1 LGNRV
6 SPVMTL
12 NGASSLFSG
21 GNLTIGESAGSTG
34 TLYVNGNS
42 WIRGNPT
49 RLGLNGGAT
58 GIVYI
63 ADSCKLTNAN
73 WFSIGTGSGSAT
85 AVGGVGTM
93 VVKDNAIL
101 SSTGDFNVS
110 DTPYSQ
116 GRLDILNNAQVL
128 INGAVFLG
136 KGVGT
141 VGVINQYSGLVLRT
155 GGGDWRI
162 GGNDVTTVGTYNL
175 SGGTLS
181 VNANFQPG
189 AYGQGTFNQTGG
201 TALLGGWTSIGRYS
215 GSIGVAT
222 ISGGTLSATNTAA
235 DIIVGEAG
243 YGTLTISGSGVVG
256 ITNNLRLGNL
266 SGGMGVVN
274 LNGGTLIARRVYLG
288 NAGGSGTFNFNGGLL
303 QAAPGA
309 SADFMSGL
317 SSVNI
322 LGGGAFI
329 DSAANNITITQ
340 DLYPDY
346 ISNGGLT
353 KLGAGSLTL
362 AGYLYYTGPTLVSA
376 GKLALTTH
384 AFSLGAITV
393 ADGSEL
399 GLQVLD
405 YAGANLAVAGLTLGS
420 ATGATLDFDLGSF
433 GNPSAAPCNVSGG
446 TLTVNGAITLNI
458 DPNSS
463 LSVGQFPLIQFGSRA
478 GAGTFVLGT
487 LPPGVFAE
495 LVNTANT
502 VELKVNSVFQPR
514 WEGLAG
520 GNWDVQ
526 LTTNWVDAISGEPQ
540 YFYQGSRAV
549 FNDLASGVTTVNL
562 TTNASPGGVL
572 VSNSALVYTIQG
584 PGRFTGGGGLT
595 KLGAGTLTLSTTNNN
610 YTGPTLID
618 EGGTLVSTVANNLGT
633 NSALTIGSG
642 ALSLGANS
650 QRFSSVTLTNG
661 TIAASGATVT
671 AASFNLENGSV
682 SALLA
687 GGSLS
692 TFGATPGDMISVAG
706 GNTYTGRTVLVGSL
720 LVVTNLANGGSPSG
734 IGASSANPTNLVFG
748 GGGLGYSGPAV
759 AIDRGYT
766 VAGGGALNLDNDVAL
781 GGPVTSSSG
790 NFAKGGPGKLTYGA
804 LGTNFLSRGG
814 GANAYSI
821 GAG

>member
-1 LGNRV
+1 
-6 SPVMTL
+6 
-12 NGASSLFSG
+12 
-21 GNLTIGESAGSTG
+21 
-34 TLYVNGNS
+34 
-42 WIRGNPT
+42 
-49 RLGLNGGAT
+49 
-58 GIVYI
+58 
-63 ADSCKLTNAN
+63 
-73 WFSIGTGSGSAT
+73 
-85 AVGGVGTM
+85 
-93 VVKDNAIL
+93 
-101 SSTGDFNVS
+101 
-110 DTPYSQ
+110 
-116 GRLDILNNAQVL
+116 
-128 INGAVFLG
+128 
-136 KGVGT
+136 
-141 VGVINQYSGLVLRT
+141 
-155 GGGDWRI
+155 
-162 GGNDVTTVGTYNL
+162 
-175 SGGTLS
+175 
-181 VNANFQPG
+181 
-189 AYGQGTFNQTGG
+189 
-201 TALLGGWTSIGRYS
+201 
-215 GSIGVAT
+215 
-222 ISGGTLSATNTAA
+222 
-235 DIIVGEAG
+235 
-243 YGTLTISGSGVVG
+243 
-256 ITNNLRLGNL
+256 
-266 SGGMGVVN
+266 
-274 LNGGTLIARRVYLG
+274 LIARRVYLG

-393 ADGSEL
+393 ADGAEL

-781 GGPVTSSSG
+781 GGPVASSSG

-821 GAG
+821 GAGTVVFNGGASTPTNYFQTNYIQGELWIGYTTTNAAALVLTNSSLGISSWLAIDRGNGIDGYQSVCSLYDSVLWCANASMGYDAAIPGNNTHPVLNLYGNSQFIDTNSWYVGESIGADAKVGINGASAVTIGGSALLGRSAGSTGTVVVANSGSLTVNGGSGWLSIGASGDGTLTLKDTSLLNVPLDENVA